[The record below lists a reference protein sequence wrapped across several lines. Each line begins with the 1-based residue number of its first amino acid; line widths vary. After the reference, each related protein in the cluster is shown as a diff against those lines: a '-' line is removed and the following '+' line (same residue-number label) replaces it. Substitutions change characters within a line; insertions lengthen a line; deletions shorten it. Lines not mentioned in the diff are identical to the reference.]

1 MNFQLVNLGDI
12 CHFVRGPFGGALKKE
27 YFVESGIAVYEQQH
41 AIYRQFTN
49 IRYYIDEKKFKELK
63 RFELNS
69 GDLIMSCSGTMGKVA
84 KVPFGIEKGIIN
96 QALLKLTPSD
106 KINLDFLIYWMESD
120 SFQTQLNGH
129 TRGAA
134 IQNVASVKVLK
145 DLKVPLPPL
154 AEQQKIAGI
163 LDAADSLR
171 QKDQQLVERYTALSQ
186 ALFLEVFGDP
196 VTNPKNWVKDTLD
209 NILSITSSKRIFED
223 EYVNDG
229 VPFYRTREIVE
240 LSKGKKITLE
250 LFISDERYSEIKS
263 KFDIPKIG
271 DILIS
276 AVGTIGVM
284 WVVNTAS
291 PFYFKDGNL
300 IWMKASSAANVNPVY
315 LKMTLDHLLEH
326 EKFKLAEG
334 GAYNALT
341 IAKLKEFSVLLAPLN
356 IQNQFAER
364 IQLIEAQKQQAQAS
378 LDKSKALFKSLLQ
391 RAFTG
396 ELTPKLA
403 A

>member
-1 MNFQLVNLGDI
+1 VNYQLAKLGDI
-12 CHFVRGPFGGALKKE
+12 CDFVRGPFGGALKKE

-69 GDLIMSCSGTMGKVA
+69 GDLVMSCSGTMGKVA

-120 SFQTQLNGH
+120 SFQTLLNGH

-145 DLKVPLPPL
+145 ELEIPLPPL
-154 AEQQKIAGI
+154 AEQQKIAAI

-186 ALFLEVFGDP
+186 SLFLEMFGDP
-196 VTNPKNWVKDTLD
+196 VTNPMGWEQLQLNSLVSKLGDGLHGTPEYSDDGEYFFINGNNLNHGVIEIYPETKKVPVSEFKKHKKELD
-209 NILSITSSKRIFED
+209 DSTMLVSINGSIGKVAFYNGEPIILGKSACYFNIKESLINKL
-223 EYVNDG
+223 Y
-229 VPFYRTREIVE
+229 
-240 LSKGKKITLE
+240 
-250 LFISDERYSEIKS
+250 LF
-263 KFDIPKIG
+263 
-271 DILIS
+271 
-276 AVGTIGVM
+276 
-284 WVVNTAS
+284 
-291 PFYFKDGNL
+291 NL
-300 IWMKASSAANVNPVY
+300 IESPYFLNYAMGSATGSTIKNVSLKTMRELPVP
-315 LKMTLDHLLEH
+315 LPPLTLQ
-326 EKFKLAEG
+326 KR
-334 GAYNALT
+334 
-341 IAKLKEFSVLLAPLN
+341 
-356 IQNQFAER
+356 FAEH
-364 IQLIEAQKQQAQAS
+364 IQLIEAQKKQAQRS
-378 LDKSKALFKSLLQ
+378 LEKSEALFNSLLQ

-396 ELTPKLA
+396 ELTAKMA